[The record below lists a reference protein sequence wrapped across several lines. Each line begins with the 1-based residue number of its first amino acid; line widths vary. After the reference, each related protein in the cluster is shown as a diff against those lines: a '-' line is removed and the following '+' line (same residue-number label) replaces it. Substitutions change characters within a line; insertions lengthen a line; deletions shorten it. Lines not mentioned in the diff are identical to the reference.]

1 MAVELAPLASVP
13 TPIAVEPGPLA
24 LVLNPSAID
33 NCPMLA
39 SSHCEPDTVPA
50 RKADF
55 PGCHMRRAPAPVA
68 GIAAPVVP
76 PTKNPPSVF
85 TCACPARLV
94 APLTVSCVSVTGP
107 ARNPPVASRCTSV
120 LGTLSD
126 VPDAGVTGTR
136 PVRSTGAPGR
146 PQAGPE
152 RQRRSGG

>member
-55 PGCHMRRAPAPVA
+55 PGCHMRRAPAPRA
-68 GIAAPVVP
+68 GIAAPAGP
-76 PTKNPPSVF
+76 PTENPPSGF
-85 TCACPARLV
+85 TRPRPARRR
-94 APLTVSCVSVTGP
+94 APRPGG
-107 ARNPPVASRCTSV
+107 ARER
-120 LGTLSD
+120 
-126 VPDAGVTGTR
+126 
-136 PVRSTGAPGR
+136 GAH
-146 PQAGPE
+146 
-152 RQRRSGG
+152 